1 MHAILI
7 VGAALVG
14 LPILLHLIM
23 KQEPKRLPF
32 PALRFLKQK
41 NKVNQRKLRL
51 RHFILLALR
60 MLVILLFALALFQ
73 PKTGERYQFDTGRVP
88 VLGRVN
94 FEFALPGSQLGVLG
108 RGPVSAVFLID
119 TSPSMGYTEG
129 GKSRLDEARRRA
141 LELLDELPAGSRVAI
156 VDPNDPLSNW
166 EPSLGDARRK
176 LEGLKEPQGSAQ
188 PVSQSLP
195 AAYQLFRTLDD
206 ESDDGAKL
214 PRLVVVISDRTAA
227 SWKVDRPDDLKALAE
242 AVPPPAVAYLFFD
255 VGVDKPAN
263 VAILTAEPRPQLAAE
278 GQPVNLAVSVQAT
291 GPDVPTA
298 VVRIKLDGVAT
309 QDRKEVKL
317 AAGTPTPVTFTFND
331 LKPGLHQ
338 AEVSLETPDALMAD
352 NVRYVTF
359 RVGDARK
366 LLTISDDPDDA
377 AFWQLA
383 HKQKGEFACD
393 VATPDKLPD
402 FGLYEIVCLLSVSD
416 PAKPL
421 PGGGTLWQ
429 KLRAYVE
436 RGGKVLVIPGGLGQV
451 TLAAYDPGSDATAG
465 LLPGKLVRITETP
478 NDKDGAIWDLSDEN
492 ALRHPLMKPF
502 KEWKLRGN
510 VDFLKN
516 PRRARKYWEIEAPP
530 ETAIVRYADNPD
542 AAKRTPAVLEKVF
555 PAGGKVL
562 MLTTRMDS
570 PWDPERQD
578 WHNYW
583 QTAESSWGVVFPSLL
598 AKYLAGDTA
607 EAAFNFTTGQAVAIA
622 LPKGDGVKGKKYIFE
637 GPGIAGKDGTP
648 EIGENQTELRLSPL
662 RTTTA
667 GNFVLRTED
676 RTWQDGF
683 SLNAPPDESNLSK
696 VPVEAIEPIT
706 GPNSI
711 VPVTKDAKLRDA
723 LNLQM
728 TQDFPLFPLLMIC
741 VLLLFAAEGVLS
753 NLFYRL
759 RGKQSPSR

>member
-1 MHAILI
+1 MNAILI
-7 VGAALVG
+7 AGAALVG

-23 KQEPKRLPF
+23 KQEPKKLPF

-41 NKVNQRKLRL
+41 NKVNQRKMRL
-51 RHFILLALR
+51 RHFLLLALR

-73 PKTGERYQFDTGRVP
+73 PKTGEKYRFNIGESIDFSFT
-88 VLGRVN
+88 
-94 FEFALPGSQLGVLG
+94 LPGSELGVLG
-108 RGPVSAVFLID
+108 EGPVSVVYIID

-129 GKSRLDEARRRA
+129 GKSRLDESRRRA
-141 LELLDELPAGSRVAI
+141 IELLDDLPSGSRVAI
-156 VDPNDPLSNW
+156 LDPNEPVPTW

-176 LEGLKEPQGSAQ
+176 LEGLKEPQGNAQ

-195 AAYQLFRTLDD
+195 AAYQLFRTLDEEEGD
-206 ESDDGAKL
+206 SSKL
-214 PRLVVVISDRTAA
+214 PRLVVLISDRAAA
-227 SWKVDRPDDLKALAE
+227 SWKVDRPDDLKALAA
-242 AVPPPAVAYLFFD
+242 AVPPPAVAHLVLD
-255 VGVDKPAN
+255 MGVDKPAN
-263 VAILTAEPRPQLAAE
+263 VAIVKAEPFPQLAAE
-278 GQPVNLAVSVQAT
+278 GQPVKLNVDLQST
-291 GPDVPTA
+291 GLGDLSA
-298 VVRIKLDGVAT
+298 IVRVKLDGNST
-309 QDRKEVKL
+309 HDRKEVKVP
-317 AAGTPTPVTFTFND
+317 AGTPTSVAFQLND

-338 AEVSLETPDALMAD
+338 VEVSLETPDALLAD
-352 NVRYVTF
+352 NIRYVTF

-416 PAKPL
+416 PTKAN
-421 PGGGTLWQ
+421 PGDKSLWE
-429 KLRAYVE
+429 KLKDYVK
-436 RGGKVLVIPGGLGQV
+436 RGGKVIVIPGGIGQV
-451 TLAAYDPGSDATAG
+451 STDAYAEGFNLG

-478 NDKDGAIWDLSDEN
+478 NDKDGAPWDIKDEN

-516 PRRARKYWEIEAPP
+516 PRLARKYWEVEAPP
-530 ETAIVRYADNPD
+530 ATVVVRYDD
-542 AAKRTPAVLEKVF
+542 APKTPAILEKVF
-555 PAGGKVL
+555 PDGGKVL

-570 PWDPERQD
+570 PWDPERQE

-607 EAAFNFTTGQAVAIA
+607 EAVFNFTTGQAVSLK
-622 LPKGDGVKGKKYIFE
+622 LPKGDGAKGKKYVFE
-637 GPGIAGKDGTP
+637 GPGVIGKEGSP
-648 EIGENQTELRLSPL
+648 EIAENQTELRLSPL
-662 RTTTA
+662 RTTTV

-676 RTWQDGF
+676 RSWQEGF
-683 SLNAPPDESNLSK
+683 SLNPPPDESNLTK
-696 VPVEAIEPIT
+696 VPNESIETIT
-706 GPNSI
+706 GPNSV
-711 VPVTKDAKLRDA
+711 VPLTKDVKLREA
-723 LNLQM
+723 LSLQM
-728 TQDFPLFPLLMIC
+728 TQDIPLFPLLLIL
-741 VLLLFAAEGVLS
+741 VLILFAAEGVFA

-759 RGKQSPSR
+759 RGKK